1 MQTATALLTYL
12 QQRLGLLGVSMLL
25 LFGAALAVATGLTFL
40 TAVELLASSSEPI
53 QLAPV
58 RWGSHRC

>member
-12 QQRLGLLGVSMLL
+12 HQRLGLLGVSMLL
-25 LFGAALAVATGLTFL
+25 LLGAAIALATGLAFL
-40 TAVELLASSSEPI
+40 AVTELLASTSEPI

-58 RWGSHRC
+58 RWGSRRC